1 MRLPE
6 AKRIVIEDLPDELQ
20 QPMSNVALILNPFI
34 EQVTQILNGNV
45 GRDNLTSK
53 IVKFNVKTDANA
65 NIVGQLDLSTG
76 LNSSPIGL
84 SIINFQMTDNTS
96 QIPNITQ
103 PPMILFQ
110 PLSNSVIRITKIL
123 NLKENSK
130 YTITI
135 EIK

>member
-6 AKRIVIEDLPDELQ
+6 AKRIVIEDLPDDLQ

-45 GRDNLTSK
+45 GIDNLISK

-65 NIVGQLDLSTG
+65 NIVGQVDLSTG
-76 LNSSPIGL
+76 LNTSPLGVN
-84 SIINFQMTDNTS
+84 IINFQMTDNPA

-103 PPMILFQ
+103 TPMIIFQ
-110 PLSNSVIRITKIL
+110 PISSTVIRITKIL